1 MTTTYYLFFKFQK
14 PRTTRSYNR
23 DLRVLSKAIGV
34 LESPLLCNG
43 QFEYSVHILEV
54 LALTYHPVINAI
66 SINNLLGCRLLGTMS
81 QKLTI
86 SSSIFLI
93 WPTSELDFD
102 RHASIVFTV
111 NVKNK
116 VRDLKLSKW
125 KSLLGLLLYFF
136 LSTVKVAQGKRW
148 TFNKKN
154 IQYQNLPCFWDKI
167 YTTLKTKFAK
177 IHWLCNEIN

>member
-1 MTTTYYLFFKFQK
+1 MDGPFG
-14 PRTTRSYNR
+14 SGW
-23 DLRVLSKAIGV
+23 I

-66 SINNLLGCRLLGTMS
+66 SILNLLGSRLLGTMS

-102 RHASIVFTV
+102 RHASIAFTV

-116 VRDLKLSKW
+116 GRDLKLSKW
-125 KSLLGLLLYFF
+125 KSLLGLLLDFCVKRKKAE
-136 LSTVKVAQGKRW
+136 LSIRK
-148 TFNKKN
+148 TFN
-154 IQYQNLPCFWDKI
+154 IKI
-167 YTTLKTKFAK
+167 FHGFETKSRPQVK
-177 IHWLCNEIN
+177 QS